1 MEVLHFTPL
10 SAALGG
16 GLIGLS
22 AVILMGAL
30 GRIAGISNITFALIE
45 GWRLAR
51 VTGWQLAF
59 VLGMVLGATAWYS
72 WTGQPVMPPREVHPG
87 LLVLAGLLVGY
98 GTSMGSGCTSGHG
111 VCGLSRLSLRS
122 LVAVAVFMLVAGFT
136 VYVTRHLLD

>member
-51 VTGWQLAF
+51 GTGWQLAF

-72 WTGQPVMPPREVHPG
+72 WTDQPVTPPREVYPG

-122 LVAVAVFMLVAGFT
+122 LVAVAVFVLVAGFT
-136 VYVTRHLLD
+136 VYVARHLLA